1 MKYIELDT
9 EQKLRIYTLPLR
21 QRIIREMSK
30 IGKPVTAKKI
40 ADHLGITPSAAQHH
54 MKQLISIG
62 LIEKDHTEQIN
73 GITANFMR
81 LSNVTVRIGNQ
92 FGDALSESRKAF
104 MDSHLAQIYASYEA
118 TVKQHPHQSET
129 SPYGDVITGI
139 VHLTD
144 EDAAALAK
152 HVAQFLIGHDTASE
166 TSNPWEVAMIAY
178 RMDGEETTRK

>member
-1 MKYIELDT
+1 
-9 EQKLRIYTLPLR
+9 
-21 QRIIREMSK
+21 
-30 IGKPVTAKKI
+30 
-40 ADHLGITPSAAQHH
+40 

-92 FGDALSESRKAF
+92 FGDTLSESRKAF

-152 HVAQFLIGHDTASE
+152 LVAQFLIGHDTASE
-166 TSNPWEVAMIAY
+166 TTHPWEIAMIAY
-178 RMDGEETTRK
+178 RLGGDIYDYSSNQQTIRTDSGSICWFSQNHRQWHLTLS

>member
-1 MKYIELDT
+1 MKFIELDT

-21 QRIIREMSK
+21 QRIIRETSR

-40 ADHLGITPSAAQHH
+40 ADNLGITPSAAQHH

-62 LIEKDHTEQIN
+62 LIENDHTEQIN

-92 FGDALSESRKAF
+92 FGDTLSESRKAF
-104 MDSHLAQIYASYEA
+104 MDSHIAQIYASYE
-118 TVKQHPHQSET
+118 TVVKQHPHQNET
-129 SPYGDVITGI
+129 APYGDVITGI

-144 EDAAALAK
+144 EDAVALTQLI
-152 HVAQFLIGHDTASE
+152 AQFLIEHDTASE
-166 TSNPWEVAMIAY
+166 TTNPWEMAMIAY
-178 RMDGEETTRK
+178 RMDGEGEPKE